1 MSRIIYL
8 ATTEGCYGCSI
19 MKKLLEEI
27 HNSNLYTFSIEI
39 LDFKDIPEFIK
50 INVPLNDFPTII
62 FVENNVIKYHHSG
75 TISKRKLQN
84 IINDLN
90 FN

>member
-1 MSRIIYL
+1 MSRVIYL
-8 ATTEGCYGCSI
+8 ATTEGCYACSI

-27 HNSNLYTFSIEI
+27 HNNNLYTFSIEI